1 MVSSSKKADT
11 SAEPAEEEGNTEAS
25 APVCYM
31 PDLVQDNKSVYQWA
45 NINFGEHVSMLL
57 QKSMQNLAKT
67 SGASKLRFWGKINGT
82 ERSYYIA
89 EGVAEAPE
97 AAEGAP
103 ADIEPRNS
111 GANEFA
117 YWVCNCP
124 SENKWT
130 MLPDLSP

>member
-1 MVSSSKKADT
+1 MVSSLKKDDKLAEDGGDGGDV
-11 SAEPAEEEGNTEAS
+11 EPAA
-25 APVCYM
+25 AVCYM

-57 QKSMQNLAKT
+57 QKSMQNLSKT